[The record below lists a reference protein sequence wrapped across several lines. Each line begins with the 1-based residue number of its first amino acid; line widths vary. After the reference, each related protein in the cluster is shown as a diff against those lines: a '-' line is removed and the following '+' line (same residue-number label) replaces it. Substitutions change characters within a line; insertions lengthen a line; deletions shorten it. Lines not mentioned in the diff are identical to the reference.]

1 MYYLRVAA
9 AAGQVE
15 RGAAVR
21 VLAVDPSV
29 FSLTS
34 HLMVCSCPHKLAAM
48 TAVRSC
54 ASGLRQLIWHE

>member
-29 FSLTS
+29 VFLD
-34 HLMVCSCPHKLAAM
+34 
-48 TAVRSC
+48 
-54 ASGLRQLIWHE
+54 